1 MRIIKLSCSGR
12 RIGEERVISKF
23 AILPTT
29 ARKSDEIRW
38 LENVR
43 ILQRVTVNPMA
54 TDSLKWTNEYF
65 V

>member
-12 RIGEERVISKF
+12 RLGEERVISKF
-23 AILPTT
+23 AFLPTT